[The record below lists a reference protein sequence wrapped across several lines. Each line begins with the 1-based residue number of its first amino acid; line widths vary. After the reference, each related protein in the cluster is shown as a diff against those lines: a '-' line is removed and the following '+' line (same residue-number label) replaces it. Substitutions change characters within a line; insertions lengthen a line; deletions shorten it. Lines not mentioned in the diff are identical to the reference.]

1 MSSAPAGRSQTHI
14 VQSAYKGRD
23 GHTRVYVKG
32 HPLPLLC
39 DEPLEE
45 GAAVFVREGK
55 AVRP

>member
-1 MSSAPAGRSQTHI
+1 MSRPQTMI

-23 GHTRVYVKG
+23 GQTRVYVKG

-45 GAAVFVREGK
+45 GAAVVIRDGK